1 MVQALPL
8 PVFKRHQPSPTASDT
23 MPTPPFNTCFLISL
37 TAKPLNR
44 FRQPLWVG
52 LWFGAGWLLTSGA
65 QAQIPAAGHAPA
77 LGWQVC
83 QAMTGE
89 PAAQLKCFQD
99 WAASQ
104 TLPNSQ
110 TPANS
115 PAPEITLAPA
125 NPATGQPATPVLL
138 LPALSTEAPDGKPI
152 GCRNDKYSELSR
164 FWELQR
170 ATDCDTFALRGYRP
184 LTAGLVA
191 SNTVN
196 RQPTSPGLGASATT
210 AENYQR
216 GETKLQLSVRTKIAK
231 GLLKNGGEDDDDHD
245 SLWVAYTQ
253 KSYWQLFNS
262 ELSRPFRTTDHEPEL
277 IYIYPHQ
284 IALPGG
290 WNYRLSGLGLVH
302 QSNGQSLPL
311 SRSWN
316 RAYLMGAA
324 EKVLGQESSLR
335 LQGRI
340 WNRLR
345 ESGDDEN
352 PGIQNYIGRAELAG
366 SWKVNN
372 AHTVGVTLRHSL
384 RSEGRG
390 SASAEWMI
398 APSASPNYTGL
409 RYHLQLFSGY
419 GDSLID
425 YNRRRTALSFGL
437 SLVDW

>member
-1 MVQALPL
+1 MPTLPL
-8 PVFKRHQPSPTASDT
+8 HQRFLMTPSTS
-23 MPTPPFNTCFLISL
+23 
-37 TAKPLNR
+37 PLHRLHR
-44 FRQPLWVG
+44 FRQLFLTG
-52 LWFGAGWLLTSGA
+52 FCLGAGLLAISQA
-65 QAQIPAAGHAPA
+65 QAQSPATGRAPA

-83 QAMTGE
+83 QALTGE

-99 WAASQ
+99 WATSQ
-104 TLPNSQ
+104 A
-110 TPANS
+110 PANT

-138 LPALSTEAPDGKPI
+138 LPALNTEAPDGKPI
-152 GCRNDKYSELSR
+152 GCRNDKFSELAR

-170 ATDCDTFALRGYRP
+170 GTDCDTFALRGYRP

-196 RQPTSPGLGASATT
+196 RQPTSPGVGASATT
-210 AENYQR
+210 SENYQR

-231 GLLKNGGEDDDDHD
+231 GLLKNGREDDDDHD

-277 IYIYPHQ
+277 VYIYPHQ

-302 QSNGQSLPL
+302 QSNGQTLPL

-324 EKVLGQESSLR
+324 EKALGQDSSLQ
-335 LQGRI
+335 LQGRV

-352 PGIQNYIGRAELAG
+352 PGIQDTIGRAELVG
-366 SWKVNN
+366 RWKLNN
-372 AHTVGVTLRHSL
+372 AHSIGVTLRHSL
-384 RSEGRG
+384 RSEARG
-390 SASAEWMI
+390 SATAEWLI
-398 APSASPNYTGL
+398 APGASPNYTGL
-409 RYHLQLFSGY
+409 RYHVQIFSGY
-419 GDSLID
+419 GDSLVD